1 MTLPI
6 NIKFKV
12 LPRFPAQVIGREGI
26 AVTKQNGIYYFD
38 LDYADFPPQSSI
50 PAGMSPYQ
58 LMWDPVS
65 NQYILVNASVTG
77 LADAPNDT
85 NTYGRHALAWVQIL
99 PLSGGTMTGPLILQ
113 SGTAALGDAP
123 SDGTLYGRKNATWT
137 AVPAGGASVTIS
149 DTAPSS
155 GLASGNLWWN
165 SALGQMYIYYNDG
178 TSAQWVAITT
188 AQAVGSG
195 GGGGGGSGGAGSFTT
210 NIVGAGTYI
219 VPSGK
224 TTLVGEAWGS
234 GGGGGS
240 SGSSSKGGGG
250 GGGYSKFTTA
260 VTPGNTV
267 YYNVGTP
274 GGGGNPGTN
283 GGNSWVNPSANS
295 QPAATGCVGG
305 GGGGAGAGVGGGG
318 SGTIG
323 TTNFTGGNGASS
335 GGGGGGCAGSAGNGA
350 TATSSTGGAGGS
362 PDGGAGGLGATGS
375 GVNGNIGTTPG
386 GGGGGSVFAGA
397 GGGGNG
403 QVRLTF
409 S

>member
-6 NIKFKV
+6 NIKFRV

-65 NQYILVNASVTG
+65 NSYILVNASVTG

-85 NTYGRHALAWVQIL
+85 NTYGRHALSWVQIL
-99 PLSGGTMTGPLILQ
+99 PLSGGTLTGPLILS
-113 SGTAALGDAP
+113 SGATALGDAP

-165 SALGQMYIYYNDG
+165 SALGQMYIYYSDG

-195 GGGGGGSGGAGSFTT
+195 GGGGGTGGGAFTT
-210 NIVGAGTYI
+210 SIVGAGTYI

-224 TTLVGEAWGS
+224 TTLVGEAWG

-240 SGSSSKGGGG
+240 GQSGAPSGGGG
-250 GGGYSKFTTA
+250 GGGYSKFSTS
-260 VTPGNTV
+260 VTPAQTI
-267 YYNVGTP
+267 YYNVGASGQGKIDATS
-274 GGGGNPGTN
+274 TA
-283 GGNSWVNPSANS
+283 GGNSWVNPTANS
-295 QPAATGCVGG
+295 QPISNGCVGG
-305 GGGGAGAGVGGGG
+305 GGGSAGSGAGGGG

-323 TTNFTGGNGASS
+323 TTNFTGGNSASPV
-335 GGGGGGCAGSAGNGA
+335 GGGGGGAGSAGNGSVGIA
-350 TATSSTGGAGGS
+350 NGAGGAGGT
-362 PDGGAGGLGATGS
+362 PDGGAGSAGWTS
-375 GVNGNIGTTPG
+375 GGTNASGITPG
-386 GGGGGSVFAGA
+386 GGGGGANPGV
-397 GGGGNG
+397 GGSGGNG